1 MSKGSLTLGA
11 LSYLHVGTSLRGS
24 ELKPR
29 MVLVHGWM
37 ECGSCQAIW
46 SSIQR
51 SYLPMNC

>member
-11 LSYLHVGTSLRGS
+11 LSYLHVGTSMRGS
-24 ELKPR
+24 KLKPR
-29 MVLVHGWM
+29 MVLVHGWV
-37 ECGSCQAIW
+37 ECGSSQAIW